1 MSDLNVY
8 YTVILKDGAIIS
20 IRSDGFRDPRILA
33 LLKRE
38 GWRGDER
45 FYISSSRGIIP
56 IKEMQSTHLRNAIL
70 KIHKEWLENLYKI
83 SDPIRFCREFITG
96 CSDKTY
102 IALVEELAT
111 RRA

>member
-8 YTVILKDGAIIS
+8 YAVTLKNGATIS
-20 IRSDGFRDPRILA
+20 IHSDGFRDPRVLA
-33 LLKRE
+33 LLERE
-38 GWRGDER
+38 GWHGDER

-70 KIHKEWLENLYKI
+70 KMHKAWLDSLDKI
-83 SDPIRFCREFITG
+83 TDPIRFCREFITG
-96 CSDKTY
+96 CPDKTY

-111 RRA
+111 RRE

>member
-1 MSDLNVY
+1 MQTPLF
-8 YTVILKDGAIIS
+8 LLEKHPLLQGFF
-20 IRSDGFRDPRILA
+20 RS
-33 LLKRE
+33 
-38 GWRGDER
+38 WRGDER